1 MPPNDT
7 APMPDGTV
15 VIASSTKPAPQLML
29 LFHGVGADAA
39 DLVPLGQRLARAY
52 PQACIV
58 SVQAPQR
65 CDFGRGRQWFSVRD
79 IDEAGRVRRVAEAL
93 PEFAARVRQ
102 WQRDSGAGVAQTA
115 LVGFSQGA
123 IMALETT
130 RHEPAL
136 AGRVIALAGRFA
148 ELPQRP
154 APRTTLHLLHGMRD
168 AVIPASLT
176 RAAAEH
182 LVAIGADVTADLL
195 PGLGHGID
203 DALVERLLERL
214 QTHVPAHNWREALAA
229 DPGQPGG
236 DVH

>member
-1 MPPNDT
+1 MIPTD
-7 APMPDGTV
+7 ADAMADGTL
-15 VIASSTKPAPQLML
+15 VIARSTTPAPQLML

-39 DLVPLGQRLARAY
+39 DLAPLGRRLAHAY

-65 CDFGRGRQWFSVRD
+65 CDLGHGRQWFSVRD
-79 IDEAGRVRRVAEAL
+79 IDETARVQRVAEAL
-93 PEFAARVRQ
+93 PAFAAVVRQ

-136 AGRVIALAGRFA
+136 AARVIALSGRFA

-168 AVIPASLT
+168 TVIPASVA

-214 QTHVPAHNWREALAA
+214 QTHVPAHTWREALAS
-229 DPGQPGG
+229 DPGAPDG